1 MLKNFE
7 YCKYT
12 YLHRKALTHYIE
24 KNKYLEPEEKKALLE
39 RARVHDIDKLTLY
52 LFRDKE
58 KASKYH
64 RENTS
69 HHIKSNTQYSELDL
83 LESIFDYECAALT
96 KPDKPLNA
104 YDTVIKYYSEF
115 KDVYLPELKR
125 LHMDSSYLAV
135 EEDDKLF
142 IENIGVTEVDILH
155 EVSEYLKE
163 NQDNVYV
170 KLWENLCS
178 EDEYNNLIK
187 RSK

>member
-39 RARVHDIDKLTLY
+39 RAKVHDMDKLTLY

-170 KLWENLCS
+170 KL
-178 EDEYNNLIK
+178 
-187 RSK
+187 